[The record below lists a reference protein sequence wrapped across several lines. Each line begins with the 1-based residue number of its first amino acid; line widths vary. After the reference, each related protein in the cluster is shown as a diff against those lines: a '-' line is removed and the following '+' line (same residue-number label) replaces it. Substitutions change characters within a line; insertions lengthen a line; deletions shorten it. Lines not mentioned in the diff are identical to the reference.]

1 VRGRGGMRGSVT
13 SVFSEPEEFQAAMAA
28 DGGTSFIFT
37 GRGRFRARSTQ
48 VKLNRLRLLS
58 VEESL
63 PRIAFLR
70 VPSDTIFVGL
80 SIESHEPP
88 IWGGIRADGREL
100 ITVGAG
106 QGTHTRTVSPCR
118 WGAIWLPDPEFIH
131 YSRALTGAPID
142 VPPSV
147 CNWRPPAGMGR
158 QFRQLFLAA
167 IRTTHARSRPV
178 TDPEAAHGLE
188 QQLIHLLVECL
199 GAKPPGS
206 AAVTAHRAA
215 DVMAR
220 FEALI
225 RNQTGGGLSTPRIKA
240 ALDVSDRFLRQCCAE
255 HLGMSPMAYLRRHR
269 MQLAN
274 LALRQGAA
282 PQLRVADV
290 AKRFGFR
297 HLGRFAGT
305 YRELYGETPYETLQR
320 NARRGLPDIGLYK
333 RGRVAQS
340 TNLD

>member
-1 VRGRGGMRGSVT
+1 MRGSVT

-63 PRIAFLR
+63 PRIAFLQ
-70 VPSDTIFVGL
+70 VPSDTTFVGL
-80 SIESHEPP
+80 SIESREPP
-88 IWGGIRADGREL
+88 IWGGIRADGREVM
-100 ITVGAG
+100 TVGAG
-106 QGTHTRTVSPCR
+106 QGAHTRIASPCR

-131 YSRALTGAPID
+131 YSRALTGAAID

-147 CNWRPPAGMGR
+147 CVWRPAAGVGR

-188 QQLIHLLVECL
+188 QQLIHLLVGCL
-199 GAKPPGS
+199 SAKPPGS

-220 FEALI
+220 FEALT
-225 RNQTGGGLSTPRIKA
+225 RNQPEGGLSMPRIKA
-240 ALDVSDRFLRQCCAE
+240 ALDVSDRFLRKCCAE
-255 HLGMSPMAYLRRHR
+255 HLGMSPLAYLRLYR

-274 LALRQGAA
+274 LTLRQGAA
-282 PQLRVADV
+282 SIVRVADV
-290 AKRFGFR
+290 AKRFGFH
-297 HLGRFAGT
+297 HLGRFAGI
-305 YRELYGETPYETLQR
+305 YRGLYGETPYETLQR
-320 NARRGLPDIGLYK
+320 AADRGLPDIRWSK
-333 RGRVAQS
+333 RGRAVHS
-340 TNLD
+340 GNLD

>member
-1 VRGRGGMRGSVT
+1 MRGSVT
-13 SVFSEPEEFQAAMAA
+13 SVFSEPEEFRAAMAA
-28 DGGTSFIFT
+28 EGSMSFVFT

-58 VEESL
+58 IEENL

-80 SIESHEPP
+80 SIESREPP
-88 IWGGIRADGREL
+88 IWGGIPADGREL

-106 QGTHTRTVSPCR
+106 QGAHTRTAGPCH

-131 YSRALTGAPID
+131 YGRALTGAAIC
-142 VPPSV
+142 VPPCV
-147 CNWRPPAGMGR
+147 CNWRPPGGLGR

-167 IRTTHARSRPV
+167 IRTTQARSRPA

-199 GAKPPGS
+199 SARPPSS
-206 AAVTAHRAA
+206 APVSAQRGA

-220 FEALI
+220 FEGLI
-225 RNQTGGGLSTPRIKA
+225 RNQPESDLSVPQMRV

-255 HLGMSPMAYLRRHR
+255 QLGMTPTAYLRRYR

-282 PQLRVADV
+282 SPLRVADV
-290 AKRFGFR
+290 AKRYGFR

-320 NARRGLPDIGLYK
+320 GARRGLPDRGLYK
-333 RGRVAQS
+333 RGRAAQS